1 MNNNIIGTF
10 IRCMAKTR
18 INKWAMVRLYLNIFY
33 STWCQDIIEA
43 IMSLHENLR
52 VPLLEMYMNH
62 PPWSLSMEN
71 ILRRPTLIIRDHSIF
86 NRVWPKMESY
96 FHFLLH
102 WRKIT
107 IGLDYE
113 WLTNYLSLFKA
124 YVHPVVDF
132 DNLEMLDFC
141 TPNIEKSS

>member
-1 MNNNIIGTF
+1 
-10 IRCMAKTR
+10 
-18 INKWAMVRLYLNIFY
+18 
-33 STWCQDIIEA
+33 
-43 IMSLHENLR
+43 
-52 VPLLEMYMNH
+52 
-62 PPWSLSMEN
+62 
-71 ILRRPTLIIRDHSIF
+71 
-86 NRVWPKMESY
+86 MESY

-141 TPNIEKSS
+141 TPNIEKSSREKYYFEFPPYFQLESPNDVAKVNMVFWKK